1 MAYTVEHTK
10 QETGVLTGLFL
21 KVIGMACMLAAI
33 GVWMGA
39 LATFGAFSNIVTL
52 GTSIGFG
59 LIGVVV
65 WSR

>member
-1 MAYTVEHTK
+1 MAYVVEQSKH
-10 QETGVLTGLFL
+10 ETGVLTGLFL

-33 GVWMGA
+33 GVWMGS

>member
-1 MAYTVEHTK
+1 MAYTIEHTK
-10 QETGVLTGLFL
+10 QEMGVLTGLFL
-21 KVIGMACMLAAI
+21 KVIGMACMIAAI
-33 GVWMGA
+33 GVWMGS

>member
-1 MAYTVEHTK
+1 MAYTVEQTK

-33 GVWMGA
+33 GVWMGS